1 MVLIKNLKFFL
12 FLFCGKIGQKVF
24 GDAVGR
30 KLAYLVYKNIDLRKS
45 QNLHFSV
52 KFFLLF
58 LSGKIDREKVFG
70 DVVNRTLASEDYKNI
85 DLRKS
90 QNFFSFFFCKIGSEK
105 LKFKTTLSSI

>member
-12 FLFCGKIGQKVF
+12 FLFFGKIGQKVF

-45 QNLHFSV
+45 QNLHFSKKKL
-52 KFFLLF
+52 KFFLFVFF
-58 LSGKIDREKVFG
+58 LQIV
-70 DVVNRTLASEDYKNI
+70 SEM
-85 DLRKS
+85 
-90 QNFFSFFFCKIGSEK
+90 

>member
-1 MVLIKNLKFFL
+1 M
-12 FLFCGKIGQKVF
+12 F

-30 KLAYLVYKNIDLRKS
+30 KLAYLVYKDIDLRKS

-58 LSGKIDREKVFG
+58 LSGKIDQEKVFG
-70 DVVNRTLASEDYKNI
+70 DVVNRKLASSSEDYKNI

-90 QNFFSFFFCKIGSEK
+90 QNLHFSKKI
-105 LKFKTTLSSI
+105 